1 MIIFLAILSSMLVF
15 SLMLS
20 DVDGKT
26 YEYGMLRALGFKKP
40 YLVSMISISSFSFS
54 IPGMLGGIF
63 VAFIMNVGLRLAI
76 FEEAKNHMGYDLS
89 TSALVL
95 GISFGILMPFL
106 ANYIPIKSALD
117 QNLRTSLDLNRRKE
131 D

>member
-1 MIIFLAILSSMLVF
+1 
-15 SLMLS
+15 MLS